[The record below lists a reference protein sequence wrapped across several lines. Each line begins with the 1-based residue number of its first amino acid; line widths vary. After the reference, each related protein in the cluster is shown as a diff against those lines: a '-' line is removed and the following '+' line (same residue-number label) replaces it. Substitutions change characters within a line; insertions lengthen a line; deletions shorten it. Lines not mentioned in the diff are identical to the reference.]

1 MCGSYNWETATKK
14 NAFKKEE
21 SLLQSRYACHQF
33 ERLCKT
39 PGFPLQLFFQCFVF
53 SLSTKV
59 VYISL
64 LCLAC
69 RLFSLYK
76 GPVPEKGLIMWDAQF
91 LLVQL
96 PVVLRE
102 FCMGGCRCELKK
114 MGRCWRNWRCCECEW
129 KNWIVEHFLSCSK
142 NNYWW
147 KFYSAKN
154 LFWALCARVSIWG
167 ADLNDVENAVSF
179 RKYLLMIRALTWYL
193 FLFPLSLAQ
202 LARKAL
208 SILCCSHK
216 EECWSFALCFGF
228 LRLCR
233 IDYLL
238 LFQEE
243 VTIIVL
249 IVFHLTLDWEE

>member
-1 MCGSYNWETATKK
+1 
-14 NAFKKEE
+14 
-21 SLLQSRYACHQF
+21 
-33 ERLCKT
+33 
-39 PGFPLQLFFQCFVF
+39 
-53 SLSTKV
+53 
-59 VYISL
+59 
-64 LCLAC
+64 
-69 RLFSLYK
+69 
-76 GPVPEKGLIMWDAQF
+76 MWDAQF

-193 FLFPLSLAQ
+193 FLFPLSWHNWLE
-202 LARKAL
+202 K
-208 SILCCSHK
+208 HW
-216 EECWSFALCFGF
+216 ESFAILTRKSADLLHCALGTPTLPNRLSVAFSGRSYNNCIDCLSF
-228 LRLCR
+228 DSWLRG
-233 IDYLL
+233 IKS
-238 LFQEE
+238 F
-243 VTIIVL
+243 TIIDLVCTQ
-249 IVFHLTLDWEE
+249 VCYFCFHFP